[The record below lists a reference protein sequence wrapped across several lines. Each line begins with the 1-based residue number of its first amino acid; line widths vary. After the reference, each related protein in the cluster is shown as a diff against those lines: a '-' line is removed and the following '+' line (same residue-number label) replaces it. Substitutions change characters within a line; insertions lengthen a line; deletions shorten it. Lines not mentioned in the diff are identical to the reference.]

1 MLFHGGYVFQG
12 SSALN
17 LDAKGRL
24 TIPTRY
30 RDALLSAESGLLTLT
45 RHPDGCLI
53 LYPRSIWILKREQIA
68 ALPMSARA
76 LQRLMLGSAQDVD
89 IDSAGRI
96 LVSPELRQAAGLN
109 KSTMLLGLGSHFELW
124 DARQLEQRQID
135 DLAQMLPEALD
146 HFSL

>member
-1 MLFHGGYVFQG
+1 MFQG

-30 RDALLSAESGLLTLT
+30 RDALLSTESGLLTLT

-53 LYPRSIWILKREQIA
+53 LYPRSTWALKREQIA

-96 LVSPELRQAAGLN
+96 LISPELRQAAGLH

-124 DARQLEQRQID
+124 DTSELERRQAE
-135 DLAQMLPEALD
+135 DLAQMSPEALD